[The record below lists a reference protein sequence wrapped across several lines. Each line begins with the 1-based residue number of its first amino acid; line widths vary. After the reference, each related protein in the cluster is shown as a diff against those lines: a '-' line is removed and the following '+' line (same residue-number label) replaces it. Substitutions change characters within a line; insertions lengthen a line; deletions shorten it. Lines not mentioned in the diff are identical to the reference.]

1 MSFACFYSRHVLKE
15 KKLKGQFVLLLL
27 ISLLVSYGLVFVN
40 SMIEGIRERYVL
52 LSDGEITVEG
62 SYPGGDEVALASALI
77 YGSDTV
83 LPVALKGVDDSYL
96 QGKRNRALRTLS
108 LSEERD
114 AHSVILGKS
123 LAEQLGLHLNDRAL
137 IVIAL
142 GSSFRPLLAKVG
154 GIYDSGYAELD
165 ANLVFLPFETLKPY
179 GVPIQ
184 SELLAVEDVPK
195 TLEKIREQGY
205 QAHAWYEKEND
216 LAQNLATSQKLI
228 WFIFLVIIL
237 LAAYFASEFAVT
249 LVYDRRRDIALLSLM
264 GATHRTIM
272 HAFARGICILESLAV
287 FLGVL
292 AGMLLSFLSKPIFGC
307 VSDVGFPAL
316 KYYLLSFS
324 IRIPWGQLV
333 SFALLLLASS
343 LVSALIGMRGM
354 RRIDALFLV
363 S

>member
-1 MSFACFYSRHVLKE
+1 MRFACFYSRHVLKE

-62 SYPGGDEVALASALI
+62 TYPEGDEVALASALI

-83 LPVALKGVDDSYL
+83 LPVALKGVDARYL
-96 QGKRNRALRTLS
+96 QGKRNSALRMIS

-123 LAEQLGLHLNDRAL
+123 LAEQLGLRLNDRAL

-165 ANLVFLPFETLKPY
+165 TKLVFLPFETLKPY

-184 SELLAVEDVPK
+184 SELLRVEEVPNK
-195 TLEKIREQGY
+195 LEKIR
-205 QAHAWYEKEND
+205 
-216 LAQNLATSQKLI
+216 
-228 WFIFLVIIL
+228 
-237 LAAYFASEFAVT
+237 
-249 LVYDRRRDIALLSLM
+249 
-264 GATHRTIM
+264 
-272 HAFARGICILESLAV
+272 
-287 FLGVL
+287 
-292 AGMLLSFLSKPIFGC
+292 
-307 VSDVGFPAL
+307 
-316 KYYLLSFS
+316 
-324 IRIPWGQLV
+324 
-333 SFALLLLASS
+333 
-343 LVSALIGMRGM
+343 
-354 RRIDALFLV
+354 
-363 S
+363 